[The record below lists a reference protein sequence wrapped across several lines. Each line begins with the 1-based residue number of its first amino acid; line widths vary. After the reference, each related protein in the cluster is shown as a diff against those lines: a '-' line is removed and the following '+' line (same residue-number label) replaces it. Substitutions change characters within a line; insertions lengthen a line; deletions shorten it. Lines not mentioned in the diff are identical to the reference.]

1 MIKIDRTSTPCPEP
15 LRSKGE
21 QDLERLRSADPAT
34 LKGKDFRRTIYGSPP
49 VKTAL
54 WEMQHRKC
62 CYCEQELERKHS
74 DVEHF
79 RPKAEVVRA
88 DGAKEPGYWWLAYRF
103 DNVYFGCRV
112 CNDNK
117 GSRFPL
123 RAGARALQPE
133 EDPRTVFED
142 ALLIDPGFDDPEQHL
157 TFVWLPG
164 RGYVIVPLD
173 QSDRGRATQEILDL
187 DRDDLARSRQQY
199 YVKILEP
206 LLERFARAQEKG
218 DQEAKAEIRRQA
230 HSLAAADNRFALL
243 ARVALRAIL
252 EAT

>member
-1 MIKIDRTSTPCPEP
+1 M
-15 LRSKGE
+15 
-21 QDLERLRSADPAT
+21 
-34 LKGKDFRRTIYGSPP
+34 
-49 VKTAL
+49 
-54 WEMQHRKC
+54 
-62 CYCEQELERKHS
+62 
-74 DVEHF
+74 
-79 RPKAEVVRA
+79 
-88 DGAKEPGYWWLAYRF
+88 
-103 DNVYFGCRV
+103 
-112 CNDNK
+112 
-117 GSRFPL
+117 
-123 RAGARALQPE
+123 
-133 EDPRTVFED
+133 
-142 ALLIDPGFDDPEQHL
+142 IDPGFDDPEQHL